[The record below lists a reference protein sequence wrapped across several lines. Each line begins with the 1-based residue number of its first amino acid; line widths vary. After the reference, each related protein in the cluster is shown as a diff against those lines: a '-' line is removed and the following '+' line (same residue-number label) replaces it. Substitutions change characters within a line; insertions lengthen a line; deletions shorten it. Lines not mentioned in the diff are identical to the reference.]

1 MAWVPVGKKSA
12 ASGCRWVKKAPLK
25 APLLYR
31 KGRRRSAEGR

>member
-12 ASGCRWVKKAPLK
+12 ASFVIVCPPYK